1 MCLPGIQTCFEIS
14 KTELMKN
21 FMLTDCCIYTIKHS
35 NDLENCIRDG
45 GRGEFTEKKRWV
57 TAASLFKK
65 GNENGEWLPV
75 IFAPAEHTHNL
86 HGWAIIEKIAL
97 NEDGTT
103 YSFSQYRKFPKRV
116 EKTTLLKARDRMPL
130 NELFIRPYAI
140 CFTPAFLGGP
150 KVKAAQRRQKRKGLE
165 RLQADE
171 VLSVIVGT
179 KPLIRTE
186 LTKIL
191 WDYIAQNGLQDSKK
205 KTLINADDALKA
217 VSNGKSQVSM
227 FEMTQLVAGHLV
239 EYHS

>member
-1 MCLPGIQTCFEIS
+1 
-14 KTELMKN
+14 
-21 FMLTDCCIYTIKHS
+21 
-35 NDLENCIRDG
+35 
-45 GRGEFTEKKRWV
+45 
-57 TAASLFKK
+57 
-65 GNENGEWLPV
+65 
-75 IFAPAEHTHNL
+75 
-86 HGWAIIEKIAL
+86 
-97 NEDGTT
+97 
-103 YSFSQYRKFPKRV
+103 
-116 EKTTLLKARDRMPL
+116 MPL
-130 NELFIRPYAI
+130 DELFIRPYAI